1 MDTLCNQL
9 DCLSVNSKLI
19 NDIDSIITEINY
31 YDSYN
36 IDLYEVCVSCGND
49 LIWDTSHTIS
59 QSDINWLK
67 SFGKNYLFTKLNA
80 IKPIDTPEKYT
91 HVISIYNKLIEL
103 FSLNMDI

>member
-59 QSDINWLK
+59 HCDINWLK

-80 IKPIDTPEKYT
+80 VKPIDTLEKYT
-91 HVISIYNKLIEL
+91 YVVSIYNKLIEL